1 VPVLNT
7 DRALC
12 EAPHD
17 TPRTSATGLRVCTG
31 HAHAAGDALAS
42 LPTIHANLA
51 LYLNAT
57 GNGTGAGPI
66 VTTSRDPGLRIDN
79 AVAAARADIQQ
90 CLIGWADY
98 AITPRPEHVT
108 GNVHQLRAPFTHGP
122 ARRNLTTIAHWIAR
136 RITWYL
142 TDTRAADFA
151 TDLADTARRAR
162 SQRQH
167 NHAATFAIGPC
178 PEPDCTGTLITRLRP
193 ADSLLP
199 SVIWCDASPTDEET
213 GQQLHTW
220 PADKWLTLGRKI
232 HG

>member
-1 VPVLNT
+1 MPVLSS
-7 DRALC
+7 DHALC
-12 EAPHD
+12 EAAHD
-17 TPRTSATGLRVCTG
+17 TPRNAASGLRVCTG
-31 HAHAAGDALAS
+31 HANAAGNALAS

-51 LYLNAT
+51 LYLNAG

-98 AITPRPEHVT
+98 GT
-108 GNVHQLRAPFTHGP
+108 THRNDNP
-122 ARRNLTTIAHWIAR
+122 PTRRDLPTIATWIAR

-142 TDTRAADFA
+142 NDAKAADFA

-167 NHAATFAIGPC
+167 NHAATFTIGPC

-199 SVIWCDASPTDEET
+199 SVIWCDASPLDDET
-213 GQQLHTW
+213 GEQLHTW
-220 PADKWLTLGRKI
+220 PAGEGWHTLGRKI
-232 HG
+232 YKRAIQ